1 MTRRVG
7 SESVKGGR
15 HYREQEVV
23 SAAVVLSLRKQQ
35 WGVWGRGLGVA
46 VFATLAGTG
55 REKGKMAAET
65 ELMGRWTSAEQHLQN
80 RVVK

>member
-46 VFATLAGTG
+46 AAVAVFATLAGTG
-55 REKGKMAAET
+55 REKRKMVGEM
-65 ELMGRWTSAEQHLQN
+65 ELMGR
-80 RVVK
+80 